1 MNSKTIIYL
10 SKEKENTHMGNANDA
25 KIMELKE
32 KIAEKK
38 KAIKKASKRFQPI
51 TNCLIG
57 IDGVTQNIQVCTADE
72 LTLLMIKLNSWKMS
86 ANDLFVE
93 VPKIQ
98 GFDIDDWIS
107 DIEVRLDNIN
117 VVKQKKEL
125 EAAEKQLDKLLS
137 EDKKTELAISE
148 IEKLLQK

>member
-1 MNSKTIIYL
+1 
-10 SKEKENTHMGNANDA
+10 MGNANDA

-32 KIAEKK
+32 RIAEKK

-57 IDGVTQNIQVCTADE
+57 LDGTTQNIQVCTDE
-72 LTLLMIKLNSWKMS
+72 QLTLMLIKLNSWKMS
-86 ANDLFVE
+86 ADDLGVE
-93 VPKIQ
+93 VPEIQ
-98 GFDIDDWIS
+98 GFSINDWMEDIKA
-107 DIEVRLDNIN
+107 RLDNLS
-117 VVKQKKEL
+117 VAKQKKEL

-148 IEKLLQK
+148 IETLLNK